1 MSEKKLNLSPPWVE
15 FYHEMEAMF
24 KHDPGVKV
32 TYDEDENAV
41 TLFVEGAAKAEAL
54 TELLPAEKTFGNITV
69 PIKVVPANSERSKIS
84 LFQDAFQGN
93 SAFAYTIT
101 LDDIF
106 TNPISY
112 VIFKKEVV
120 QFYNDNLGDPHGFKS
135 TLYETLA
142 EDIFEDHDGVCFS
155 TDIERIGKLD
165 KPLGEW
171 P

>member
-24 KHDPGVKV
+24 KHDPGVEV
-32 TYDEDENAV
+32 TYDEDENIV

-69 PIKVVPANSERSKIS
+69 LINVVPANSERSKIS

-93 SAFAYTIT
+93 PAFAYAIT
-101 LDDIF
+101 LDDVF

-120 QFYNDNLGDPHGFKS
+120 QYYNDDLSDPHGFES
-135 TLYETLA
+135 TLYETIA
-142 EDIFEDHDGVCFS
+142 NDIFEDHDGVCFS
-155 TDIERIGKLD
+155 TDLGVSEKLG